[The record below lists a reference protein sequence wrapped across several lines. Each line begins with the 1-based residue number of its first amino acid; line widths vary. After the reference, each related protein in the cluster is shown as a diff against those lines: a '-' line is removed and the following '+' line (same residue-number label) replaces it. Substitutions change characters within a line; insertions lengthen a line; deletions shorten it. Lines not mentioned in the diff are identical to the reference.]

1 MRMQRDN
8 TLQSLYLCCLF
19 HMPDDYLVLWLEY
32 NKTTCHYQSVMA
44 AFQQGKYQII
54 FDYTTSA
61 ICLFIYLK
69 PV

>member
-1 MRMQRDN
+1 M
-8 TLQSLYLCCLF
+8 S
-19 HMPDDYLVLWLEY
+19 DDYLVLWLEY
-32 NKTTCHYQSVMA
+32 TKTTCHYQSVMA
-44 AFQQGKYQII
+44 AFQQEKYQII